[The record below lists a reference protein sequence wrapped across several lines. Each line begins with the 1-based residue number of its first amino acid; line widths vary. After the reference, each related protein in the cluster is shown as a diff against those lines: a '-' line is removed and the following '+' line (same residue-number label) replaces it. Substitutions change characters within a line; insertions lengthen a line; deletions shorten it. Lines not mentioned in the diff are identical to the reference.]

1 MARRIVAVL
10 ILLALAAILFVAVW
24 PQAFGLATAPII
36 AQVVS
41 LRGIDVAIALGI
53 AVVFGIVAL
62 VWRGR
67 SARAAR
73 RFLGGMIALLLVF
86 SVASAG
92 ILLSRGFGQGAV
104 PAASAGDVTILEW
117 NTKGDAPGAE
127 GIAKLALAQK
137 ADIVALPETTL
148 ITGKE
153 VAVLMKAAGRPMWV
167 YSLAYDYISKSR
179 STTLLVSSSLGRYTA
194 TTVTRT
200 TSVLP
205 TVIAKPKTTG
215 APTII
220 AVHAVAPKP
229 NFMRNWR
236 NDLSTLSGLC
246 SGENTIM
253 IGDFNSTLDSL
264 GHYSRAAGDDFGNCR
279 DAGSVRSAAS
289 VGTWPTNIPPVLG
302 AQIDHVMTTSAWT
315 ASSMRVI
322 TDEDAAGSDH
332 RPIVVTLSPRH

>member
-1 MARRIVAVL
+1 
-10 ILLALAAILFVAVW
+10 
-24 PQAFGLATAPII
+24 
-36 AQVVS
+36 
-41 LRGIDVAIALGI
+41 
-53 AVVFGIVAL
+53 
-62 VWRGR
+62 
-67 SARAAR
+67 
-73 RFLGGMIALLLVF
+73 LVF
-86 SVASAG
+86 SLASAG
-92 ILLSRGFGQGAV
+92 ILLSRGFGQSSAA
-104 PAASAGDVTILEW
+104 AASTGDVTILEW

-127 GIAKLALAQK
+127 GIARLALAQK
-137 ADIVALPETTL
+137 ADVVALPETTL
-148 ITGKE
+148 ITGKQ
-153 VAVLMKAAGRPMWV
+153 VAVLMKAEGRPMWV

-179 STTLLVSSSLGRYTA
+179 STTLLISSSLGAYTA
-194 TTVTRT
+194 TTVSRT

-205 TVIAKPKTTG
+205 TVIAKPKTSG

-264 GHYSRAAGDDFGNCR
+264 AHYSTTAGRDFGECR
-279 DAGSVRSAAS
+279 DAGAARGAAA
-289 VGTWPTNIPPVLG
+289 VGTWPTNIPSILG
-302 AQIDHVMTTSAWT
+302 AQIDHVMTTSAWK

-332 RPIVVTLSPRH
+332 RPIVVTLSPTH